1 MFCIN
6 STKRKEVEKGDE
18 LLSLGKYRQFSNIK
32 RGNEKE
38 ISKKV
43 NSRVKQN
50 KRKLENNTSSRLI
63 ILYYSRG

>member
-43 NSRVKQN
+43 NSRVKKN
-50 KRKLENNTSSRLI
+50 KKKIRK
-63 ILYYSRG
+63 